1 MIIALVVI
9 RYNIRKYSDKLSFSR
24 YIQSATLLFF
34 PFFSNFVPFLFLTS
48 VPFRRNRSPERI
60 TAEFNTIS
68 ISQGI
73 ESSFFIAFCRC
84 DRRRLSMLTNNW
96 PIDPSRAPS
105 RRRSLRKSESFEQ
118 LFPLFIHA
126 VRKRL
131 IYNVDAL
138 KLVPEICRSRPTRDR
153 VRTYP

>member
-1 MIIALVVI
+1 MIIALFVI
-9 RYNIRKYSDKLSFSR
+9 RYKIRKYSYKLPFSR

-34 PFFSNFVPFLFLTS
+34 PFFSNFVPFLSLTS
-48 VPFRRNRSPERI
+48 VPFRRNRSPERM
-60 TAEFNTIS
+60 TVEFNTIS
-68 ISQGI
+68 IPQGI

-96 PIDPSRAPS
+96 PIDPSRTPS

-118 LFPLFIHA
+118 LFLLLIHA
-126 VRKRL
+126 AYKCL

-138 KLVPEICRSRPTRDR
+138 KLECIPKKKENKN
-153 VRTYP
+153 